1 MVSQFYCPVSKF
13 PQKPDWAN
21 FKLSTVRKCAQSGF
35 WELLKLD
42 GRIEL
47 IKAIRTLPLHICFVH
62 LRPLPNSQIP
72 KFSNR
77 QFYSIFF
84 WFLTRNFLEMPE
96 GLNWYE
102 KWLIRHSDIM
112 APLKNLWLKT
122 RKIANKFGNL
132 RIWKFENLA
141 KALNEHNTCSECE

>member
-1 MVSQFYCPVSKF
+1 MGK
-13 PQKPDWAN
+13 KN
-21 FKLSTVRKCAQSGF
+21 L
-35 WELLKLD
+35 
-42 GRIEL
+42 
-47 IKAIRTLPLHICFVH
+47 CFVH

-102 KWLIRHSDIM
+102 KWLIQHSDIM

-141 KALNEHNTCSECE
+141 KVLNEHNTRCLKMIFIGPCVIDQCCVHLRLLPNSQIAKFSNCQIYWIFFWFLVKDFLKVP